1 MSNDSDIAA
10 VIERVRAEEAEPYV
24 FLGDQFKS
32 LVPTKDLRA
41 LIAHIDAQSA
51 RIAELERKIEGYQKE
66 CHAVEQA
73 LGKALRYPWFKDDL
87 ESFPDATEADG
98 VCVGEHVPGTIAE
111 EAAARIAA
119 LEGAL
124 AKCITAKDM
133 LELQIARANARALLT
148 TEKTN
153 AD

>member
-1 MSNDSDIAA
+1 MTDTDITA
-10 VIERVRAEEAEPYV
+10 VIERVKKALAARTKTTV
-24 FLGDQFKS
+24 LFLTEYLAVLKLADEHK
-32 LVPTKDLRA
+32 
-41 LIAHIDAQSA
+41 AQA
-51 RIAELERKIEGYQKE
+51 DRIAGYAEE

-73 LGKALRYPWFKDDL
+73 LGKALRYPWFEDDKAN
-87 ESFPDATEADG
+87 FPDATEADG

-124 AKCITAKDM
+124 AKCVTARDV
-133 LELQIARANARALLT
+133 LELQIARGHARALLT
-148 TEKTN
+148 TEPNN